1 MANML
6 KGEVPLA
13 IKDGPQLTL
22 VFDHEGMIEAE
33 STYGKPLHVLL
44 TDASAGFMGATRA
57 LLYGALRAKH
67 PEVSLAEV
75 AELIFAH
82 TGAIGD
88 ALGKAVELSMP
99 PAKSGST
106 EGKAIPRR
114 RAGKTSG
121 ASGVKP
127 A

>member
-22 VFDHEGMIEAE
+22 VFDHECMIEAE

-44 TDASAGFMGATRA
+44 KEASAGFIGATRA

-67 PEVSLAEV
+67 PEITLGEV

-82 TGAIGD
+82 TGPIGD
-88 ALGKAVELSMP
+88 ALAKAVELSMP
-99 PAKSGST
+99 PAAPGST
-106 EGKAIPRR
+106 EGKAKPRR
-114 RAGKTSG
+114 RVGKTSG
-121 ASGVKP
+121 ASGAKP